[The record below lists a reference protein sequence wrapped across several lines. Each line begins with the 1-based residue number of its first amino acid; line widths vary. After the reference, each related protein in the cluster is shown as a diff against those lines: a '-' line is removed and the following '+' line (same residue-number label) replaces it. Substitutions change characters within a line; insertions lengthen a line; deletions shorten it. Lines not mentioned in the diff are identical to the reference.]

1 MNAAQSIDFSACLKN
16 LLIAIKVW
24 KMRKNGLKARHEI
37 KYLTGDNPVK
47 TYIAIVASAQMN
59 FGNLKHR
66 VR

>member
-1 MNAAQSIDFSACLKN
+1 
-16 LLIAIKVW
+16 
-24 KMRKNGLKARHEI
+24 MRKNGLKARHEI